1 MVASG
6 STMRSSAT
14 IAPVSEPVHAALDHA
29 RDLAPRIA
37 AAADEIERQ
46 RRLPDPLVAALH
58 DAGLFRM
65 LLPRA
70 LGGAELDPA
79 TFVRV
84 TEAIARADA
93 SAAWVICQTNGCSMT
108 AAYLRP
114 DVARAIFGGEPA
126 GVLAWGPPTTSRA
139 IVEDGGYRLSGTFN
153 FASGS
158 RHASWLGGQAP
169 VVEADGTPRR
179 RHGAAERR
187 TLLFPAASVT
197 MQDVWHTIGLRGT
210 GSDSFVVTDLFV
222 PQEHSFA
229 RDDPAERRYQAPL
242 YCFPQGSLY
251 ASGFAGVAMG
261 IARSLLEDFVALAT
275 DKTPRGYSRPLRESA
290 VTQSLVA
297 QAEAR
302 LGAARV
308 YLLSSLREIW
318 SAVGRTRALGLD
330 QRVTIRLAASHAIR
344 QAREVADFAYHA
356 AGGTAVFTSNAFER
370 RFRDIHTVSQQLQGR
385 DDHFEAVGKFL
396 LGLEP
401 DTTFL

>member
-1 MVASG
+1 M
-6 STMRSSAT
+6 
-14 IAPVSEPVHAALDHA
+14 SEPANDALESA
-29 RDLAPRIA
+29 RALAPRIV
-37 AAADEIERQ
+37 AAADDIERQ
-46 RRLPDPLVAALH
+46 RRLPEALVAALH

-65 LLPRA
+65 LLPRS
-70 LGGAELDPA
+70 LGGAELDPP
-79 TFVRV
+79 TFVQV
-84 TEAIARADA
+84 TEALARADA
-93 SAAWVICQTNGCSMT
+93 STAWVICQTNGCSMT

-114 DVARAIFGGEPA
+114 DVARVVFGGDPG

-139 IVEDGGYRLSGTFN
+139 VAEDGGYRLSGTFN

-158 RHASWLGGQAP
+158 RHARWLGGQAP
-169 VVEADGTPRR
+169 IVDADGSPRR
-179 RHGAAERR
+179 RNGVAERR
-187 TLLFPAASVT
+187 TLLFPAASAT
-197 MQDVWHTIGLRGT
+197 MKDVWHTIGLRGT
-210 GSDSFVVTDLFV
+210 GSDSFVVTEVFV
-222 PQEHSFA
+222 PHEHSFA
-229 RDDPAERRYQAPL
+229 RDNPADRHYQAPL

-261 IARSLLEDFVALAT
+261 IARSLLDDFVALAT

-290 VTQSLVA
+290 VTQAQVA
-297 QAEAR
+297 RAEAG

-308 YLLSSLREIW
+308 YLLASLREIW
-318 SAVGRTRALGLD
+318 SEVGRTGVLGID
-330 QRVTIRLAASHAIR
+330 QRVAIRLAASHAIA

-385 DDHFEAVGKFL
+385 DDHFENVGRFL

>member
-1 MVASG
+1 MSDQAND
-6 STMRSSAT
+6 TLER
-14 IAPVSEPVHAALDHA
+14 A
-29 RDLAPRIA
+29 RGLAPQIA

-46 RRLPDPLVAALH
+46 RRLPEALVSALH
-58 DAGLFRM
+58 AAGLFRM
-65 LLPRA
+65 LLPRT
-70 LGGAELDPA
+70 LGGAELDPP
-79 TFVRV
+79 TFVQV

-114 DVARAIFGGEPA
+114 DVAREVFGGEPN
-126 GVLAWGPPTTSRA
+126 GVLAWGPPTASKA
-139 IVEDGGYRLSGTFN
+139 VVEDGGYRLSGTFN

-158 RHASWLGGQAP
+158 RHATWLGGQAP
-169 VVEADGTPRR
+169 IVDGDGTPRR
-179 RHGAAERR
+179 RHGVAERR
-187 TLLFPAASVT
+187 TLLFPAARVS

-222 PQEHSFA
+222 PHEHSFA
-229 RDDPAERRYQAPL
+229 RDDPGAPRHYQAPL

-261 IARSLLEDFVALAT
+261 IARSLLADFVTLAT
-275 DKTPRGYSRPLRESA
+275 DKTPRGYSRALRESA
-290 VTQSLVA
+290 VTQSQVA
-297 QAEAR
+297 QAEAK
-302 LGAARV
+302 LGAARA
-308 YLLSSLREIW
+308 YLLASLREIW
-318 SAVGRTRALGLD
+318 AAVGRTGALGLD
-330 QRVTIRLAASHAIR
+330 QRIAIRLAASHAIR

-370 RFRDIHTVSQQLQGR
+370 RFRDIHTVAQQLQGR
-385 DDHFEAVGKFL
+385 DDHFESVGKFL

>member
-1 MVASG
+1 MPDP
-6 STMRSSAT
+6 TT
-14 IAPVSEPVHAALDHA
+14 DALDRA
-29 RDLAPRIA
+29 RELAPQIA

-46 RRLPDPLVAALH
+46 RRLPAALVAALH
-58 DAGLFRM
+58 DAGLFQM

-70 LGGAELDPA
+70 LGGAELDPP
-79 TFVRV
+79 TFVQV
-84 TEAIARADA
+84 TEAIAGADA
-93 SAAWVICQTNGCSMT
+93 STAWVICQTNGCSMT

-114 DVARAIFGGEPA
+114 EVAREIFGGRPV
-126 GVLAWGPPTTSRA
+126 GVLAWGPPTTSKA
-139 IVEDGGYRLSGTFN
+139 IVDDGGYRLSGTFN

-158 RHASWLGGQAP
+158 RHATWLGGQAP
-169 VVEADGTPRR
+169 IVEADGTARR
-179 RHGAAERR
+179 RNDTAERR
-187 TLLFPAASVT
+187 TLLFPADRVS
-197 MQDVWHTIGLRGT
+197 MKDVWHTIGLRGT

-222 PQEHSFA
+222 PHEHSFA

-261 IARSLLEDFVALAT
+261 IARSLLEGFVALAT
-275 DKTPRGYSRPLRESA
+275 EKTPRGYSRTLRESA
-290 VTQSLVA
+290 VTQSQVA
-297 QAEAR
+297 QAEAK
-302 LGAARV
+302 LGAARM

-318 SAVGRTRALGLD
+318 SAVGRTGALGLD
-330 QRVTIRLAASHAIR
+330 QRVAIRLAASHAIR

-385 DDHFEAVGKFL
+385 DDHFESVGKFL
-396 LGLEP
+396 LGLAP